1 MDRSTFAAQQV
12 LEQLK
17 NRTDFYNRNQFQ
29 FKTSDEEADAIRKYC
44 DQQKTTPNQFLR
56 KLIQDFFN
64 G

>member
-1 MDRSTFAAQQV
+1 MDKATFAAQQV

-17 NRTDFYNRNQFQ
+17 NRTDFYNRNHFQ
-29 FKTSDEEADAIRKYC
+29 VKTSEEEANAIRKYC
-44 DQQKTTPNQFLR
+44 EQQQIAINQFLR